1 MSNAFSDILVQRLVS
16 ARYVTVFTG
25 AGVSAESGIATF
37 RDLDGM
43 WSRFKPEELANVN
56 AFLSNPSLVQ
66 SWYQQRKRIVTE
78 AEPNA
83 GHRAI
88 AAFERH
94 FLERG
99 HGFAL
104 VTQNVDNLHQRAGSK
119 NVIELHGNLAR
130 NYCFDCNRDASEEE
144 MHTKTDEDSVQCVE
158 CGGLIRPDVVWFGE
172 QLPAQAIEGAVSAA
186 RRSSVCLSVGT
197 SAVVYPAAQI
207 PLLASEEGAYVAE
220 INVAPSAIASMIDET
235 VQGKAGDVLPA
246 LFDAYKEA
254 LSSSDESYTLN

>member
-1 MSNAFSDILVQRLVS
+1 MLVDRLVN
-16 ARYVTVFTG
+16 ARHLTVFTG

-37 RDLDGM
+37 RDPDGM
-43 WSRFKPEELANVN
+43 WSKFKPEELANVD
-56 AFLSNPSLVQ
+56 AFMANPSLVQ
-66 SWYQQRKRIVTE
+66 SWYKQRKQVVTE

-83 GHRAI
+83 GHEAI
-88 AAFERH
+88 AAFEQH
-94 FLERG
+94 FVDRG
-99 HGFAL
+99 LYFAL

-144 MHTKTDEDSVQCVE
+144 MHTASDKESIQCVD

-172 QLPAQAIEGAVSAA
+172 QLPTGAITSAVTAA
-186 RRSSVCLSVGT
+186 RVANVCLSVGT

-220 INVAPSAIASMIDET
+220 INVEPSAIAPMIDET
-235 VQGKAGDVLPA
+235 VQGKAGEVLPA
-246 LFDAYKEA
+246 LFDAYKKA
-254 LSSSDESYTLN
+254 LSSSDKSFTLN